1 MFRGAASALRW
12 LAGGMAAGLMLV
24 SLCWWSGTAGAS
36 DVFREC
42 KPLDGDLKRTFDIE
56 KNELRRSKDGALIT
70 FKTIDKQRLRQVTG
84 FCNAKG
90 RRYEFSTEIFGLTVE
105 LSEKGKP
112 VRQRFRCESAIDA
125 TPAGLNCEKE
135 VRSIDF
141 EAPEKV
147 RAAYK

>member
-1 MFRGAASALRW
+1 M
-12 LAGGMAAGLMLV
+12 LAGALMIAV
-24 SLCWWSGTAGAS
+24 ACMPAEAS

-42 KPLDGDLKRTFDIE
+42 APLDGDPKRTFDIE
-56 KNELRRSKDGALIT
+56 KNELRRNKDGALIT

-105 LSEKGKP
+105 LMEKGKP

-147 RAAYK
+147 RAGYR